1 MRYTG
6 SWDADPEKSTG
17 HWSVKKHEDGRNLE
31 RRRRRTSGV
40 GRRPSDLQA
49 SPSSVG
55 NVSKD
60 HYRCEAC
67 GKEFD
72 SETELEKH
80 LREQGLVD

>member
-1 MRYTG
+1 M
-6 SWDADPEKSTG
+6 E
-17 HWSVKKHEDGRNLE
+17 
-31 RRRRRTSGV
+31 
-40 GRRPSDLQA
+40 RRPSDLQA